1 LRGAIGFARRA
12 KPVFFPLD
20 EELQLLPGTS
30 SPYLHEAIMR
40 LGTWMP
46 FERVPA
52 ELQFFTHATVSVET
66 ARRLTEGGGAA
77 LVAAQTAEVERLE
90 RELPASPEGPEV
102 QQLSADGAMVPLV
115 GGEWAEVK
123 TLALGTVEQR
133 ETRTGERVTHTTDL
147 RYFSRLADA
156 EQFGRL
162 ATIATHAGGTARAGT
177 VCAVVDGA
185 DWLQGFID
193 LHRPDAVRILDFP
206 HAAEHISDAAH
217 AALGE
222 GTPAAKAWLDDQLHE
237 LKHEDPDTVLA
248 RLAELPTTIQEDESL
263 PEGAR
268 ATCAR
273 VMGYLTKRRDQIA
286 YARFRA
292 QGYPIGDGCVESA
305 NKLVV
310 EQRLK
315 GSGMR
320 WDRANVNPMVALRA
334 GACSDQ
340 WATEWTTISTR
351 LRQEHRERRR
361 HRWRERQPV
370 AHPSPAGGP
379 ASTPLPPAAS
389 PIRLPREKLVVNGRP
404 TADHP
409 WRKFRLPG
417 SNDFSTAAKL

>member
-1 LRGAIGFARRA
+1 
-12 KPVFFPLD
+12 
-20 EELQLLPGTS
+20 
-30 SPYLHEAIMR
+30 MR
-40 LGTWMP
+40 LGTWIP

-52 ELQFFTHATVSVET
+52 ELHFFTHATVSVET

-77 LVAAQTAEVERLE
+77 LVAAQTEEVERLE

-133 ETRTGERVTHTTDL
+133 EAKNGERVAHATDL

-206 HAAEHISDAAH
+206 HAAEHISAAAH
-217 AALGE
+217 AVLGE
-222 GTPAAKAWLDDQLHE
+222 GTPAAKAWLDSQLHE

-248 RLAELPTTIQEDESL
+248 RLAELPTTIEEDESL
-263 PEGAR
+263 PEDAR

-340 WATEWTTISTR
+340 WATAWTTISTR
-351 LRQEHRERRR
+351 LHQEHREHRR
-361 HRWRERQPV
+361 HHWRERQRV
-370 AHPSPAGGP
+370 AHPSPAGEP
-379 ASTPLPPAAS
+379 APTPLPPTAS

>member
-1 LRGAIGFARRA
+1 
-12 KPVFFPLD
+12 
-20 EELQLLPGTS
+20 
-30 SPYLHEAIMR
+30 MR

-133 ETRTGERVTHTTDL
+133 ETRTGERVAHTTDL

-217 AALGE
+217 AVLGE
-222 GTPAAKAWLDDQLHE
+222 GTPAAKAWLDEQLHE
-237 LKHEDPDTVLA
+237 LKRGDPDTVLA
-248 RLAELPTTIQEDESL
+248 RLAELPTMIEEGKSL
-263 PEGAR
+263 PAGAQD
-268 ATCAR
+268 TCDKVIA
-273 VMGYLTKRRDQIA
+273 YLTKRRAQIA
-286 YARFRA
+286 YACFRA

-320 WDRANVNPMVALRA
+320 WERANVNPMVALRA

-340 WATEWTTISTR
+340 WATDWVTITHR
-351 LRQEHRERRR
+351 LGAREHRDRCRTR
-361 HRWRERQPV
+361 WQDHRLAVQPAPQV
-370 AHPSPAGGP
+370 QPAP
-379 ASTPLPPAAS
+379 APPPPAAS
-389 PIRLPREKLVVNGRP
+389 PTRPQREKLVVEGRP
-404 TADHP
+404 TDNHP
-409 WRKFRLPG
+409 WRKFRPSLQ
-417 SNDFSTAAKL
+417 KLVGHPNEQKVLTSPKAVLKLT